1 MRNERRNGA
10 DGSLEKKMSKKKCA
24 VQGAPEQKGEGE
36 LVFVEVFCEEQRR
49 NAHFFKDKKGVA
61 IGNALLYSQV
71 W

>member
-1 MRNERRNGA
+1 
-10 DGSLEKKMSKKKCA
+10 MSKKKCA